1 MKLIFLSII
10 TCTMLIVLG
19 PWVDEPEALSRRK
32 YLFSPIDSSKVA
44 DSGTVKLTE
53 TIDYTRDDFNL
64 LLKEFCTDKPISPEE
79 LIENR
84 SVFK

>member
-19 PWVDEPEALSRRK
+19 PWVDEPEALIRRK
-32 YLFSPIDSSKVA
+32 YLFSPLDSGKVT

-53 TIDYTRDDFNL
+53 TSDYYMDDFDL